1 MRGALPHVCVVH
13 ACTALLL
20 MLTPFVAYVAHSS
33 PALPVFSGRLRL
45 PKPEGAEGAAGEG
58 AAPAKKRG
66 RLAAYESVDPV
77 PVPTSLPF
85 KRSTVKDTSKRRPW
99 KALKKIIEG
108 EAYERLPIDVPTYTG
123 IEAPPSLLPAKKYC
137 DLTGL
142 DAKYTDPKTRLRY
155 FSGHEY
161 LQVPCFLLYY
171 LACCRPPSHLCRL
184 PVSFSFSH
192 LSWLPLCAFS
202 LARPPHG
209 AAF

>member
-1 MRGALPHVCVVH
+1 M
-13 ACTALLL
+13 
-20 MLTPFVAYVAHSS
+20 
-33 PALPVFSGRLRL
+33 
-45 PKPEGAEGAAGEG
+45 PKTGGAEDAGEEG

-77 PVPTSLPF
+77 AVPTSLPF

-142 DAKYTDPKTRLRY
+142 EAKYTDPKTRLRY

-161 LQVPCFLLYY
+161 LQV
-171 LACCRPPSHLCRL
+171 
-184 PVSFSFSH
+184 
-192 LSWLPLCAFS
+192 LPLLPALPS
-202 LARPPHG
+202 LSAPV
-209 AAF
+209 AEMF

>member
-1 MRGALPHVCVVH
+1 M
-13 ACTALLL
+13 
-20 MLTPFVAYVAHSS
+20 
-33 PALPVFSGRLRL
+33 
-45 PKPEGAEGAAGEG
+45 PKTGGAEDAGEEG

-77 PVPTSLPF
+77 AVPTSLPF

-142 DAKYTDPKTRLRY
+142 EAKYTDPKTRLRY

-161 LQVPCFLLYY
+161 LQVL
-171 LACCRPPSHLCRL
+171 PSL
-184 PVSFSFSH
+184 PALPS
-192 LSWLPLCAFS
+192 LSAPVADLF
-202 LARPPHG
+202 
-209 AAF
+209 